1 MFWAL
6 IICFLIFSYSF
17 RLFLF
22 RSIFDKYFH
31 RNNSNITVL
40 FHTYFHISGKMTGTR
55 FDGPLLFRDEDGMCN
70 CHEIYLHIYS
80 NTFVEVATI
89 RVFVVGHKFILSDLK
104 ELAHPFGL
112 KWNVYTFRSGFTS
125 RKSKYLHQGLR
136 STTTITCGC

>member
-1 MFWAL
+1 
-6 IICFLIFSYSF
+6 
-17 RLFLF
+17 
-22 RSIFDKYFH
+22 
-31 RNNSNITVL
+31 
-40 FHTYFHISGKMTGTR
+40 MTGTR